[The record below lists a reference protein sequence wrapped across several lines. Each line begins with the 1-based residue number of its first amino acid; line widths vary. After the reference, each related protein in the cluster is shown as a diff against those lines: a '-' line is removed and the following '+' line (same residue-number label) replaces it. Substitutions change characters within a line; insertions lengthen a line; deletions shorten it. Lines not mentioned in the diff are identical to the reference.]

1 MNIKTVNGIEVSKIC
16 LGTMTWGEQN
26 TEAQAH
32 EQMDY
37 AAEHGINFMDTA
49 EMYPV
54 APRAETQGLTE
65 SYIGNWLAKNGQRER
80 WVIATKATGHNPAFN
95 YLRNGPKLNRAHILA
110 ACDDSLRRLQTDYID
125 LYQMH
130 WPDRPTNMF
139 GQLGYVHHGDPIT
152 PIEETLRA
160 LETLVSSGKIR
171 AIGVSNETPWGI
183 MQYLRLA
190 ESAGL
195 PRVLTIQ
202 NPYSLVNRT
211 FEVGLAEMAHRENI
225 ALLPYSPLGSGTL
238 TGKYRGGAR
247 PEGSR
252 LALFNRFGRYE
263 SDEAMQA
270 STDYAEFAEANGLD
284 PAQMALA
291 WVKTRPFVLST
302 IIGATNMEQ
311 LASNIAAFEID
322 LPESVMAGIE
332 RIHMGQPNPAP

>member
-1 MNIKTVNGIEVSKIC
+1 MNITAINGIEVSKIC

-32 EQMDY
+32 EQIEF

-65 SYIGNWLAKNGQRER
+65 TYIGNWLEKSGQREA
-80 WVIATKATGHNPAFN
+80 WVIATKAMGHNPAFN
-95 YLRNGPKLNRAHILA
+95 YLRNGPKLNREQLLT
-110 ACDDSLRRLQTDYID
+110 ACDDSLRRLKTDYID

-139 GQLGYVHHGDPIT
+139 GQLGYVHRGDPIT

-171 AIGVSNETPWGI
+171 AIGISNETPWGL
-183 MQYLRLA
+183 MQYLKLA
-190 ESAGL
+190 ENAGL

-225 ALLPYSPLGSGTL
+225 ALLPYSPLGSGVL
-238 TGKYRGGAR
+238 TGKYRNGAR

-252 LALFNRFGRYE
+252 LALFNRFPRYE
-263 SDEAMQA
+263 SKEGMQA
-270 STDYAEFAEANGLD
+270 ATDYADFAEANGLD

-291 WVKTRPFVLST
+291 WMKTRPFVLST
-302 IIGATNMEQ
+302 IIGATTMEQ
-311 LASNIAAFEID
+311 LASNVAAFDLD
-322 LPESVMAGIE
+322 LPESVIAGIE
-332 RIHMGQPNPAP
+332 KIHQGQPSPAP